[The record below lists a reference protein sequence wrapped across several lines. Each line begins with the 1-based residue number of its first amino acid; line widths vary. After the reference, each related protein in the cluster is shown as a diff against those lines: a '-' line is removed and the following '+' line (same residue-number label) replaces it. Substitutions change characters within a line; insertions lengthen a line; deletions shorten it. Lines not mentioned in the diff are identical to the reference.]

1 MEKEKIIEEIKV
13 LIASTKGDNIEINP
27 SFLEYF
33 QVEELIEIKEQLIV
47 KKNKIRENTL
57 EFLDEIYEKTKEN

>member
-47 KKNKIRENTL
+47 KKNKIRENTF